1 MLTILKK
8 CSSMKSQPHSNYFI
22 VQVNM
27 TFQSKNFTKFVIT
40 FLIQWFWSRHN
51 LVKLLVDIQHCNG
64 NRIKNNGWLTKIKIL
79 SFFLCHQMKD
89 MILICHNLPYHATV
103 KKDQFLDV
111 VIFALLT
118 NLTRKNHQLS
128 FQSVII
134 STKNIIEATKHV
146 LFLRVIQKVNTEQ
159 NNGKFLKYSLN
170 DRNDKHIFFYL
181 INFFFSSSTIK
192 EVI

>member
-1 MLTILKK
+1 
-8 CSSMKSQPHSNYFI
+8 
-22 VQVNM
+22 
-27 TFQSKNFTKFVIT
+27 
-40 FLIQWFWSRHN
+40 
-51 LVKLLVDIQHCNG
+51 
-64 NRIKNNGWLTKIKIL
+64 
-79 SFFLCHQMKD
+79 

-146 LFLRVIQKVNTEQ
+146 LLLRVIQKVNTEQ
-159 NNGKFLKYSLN
+159 NNGKFLKYSSN
-170 DRNDKHIFFYL
+170 DRNDKHNFFYL
-181 INFFFSSSTIK
+181 INFFFSSSAIK
-192 EVI
+192 IVIWLFFILLNCPFFFHLIFWHIIVKSPRIRSLNS